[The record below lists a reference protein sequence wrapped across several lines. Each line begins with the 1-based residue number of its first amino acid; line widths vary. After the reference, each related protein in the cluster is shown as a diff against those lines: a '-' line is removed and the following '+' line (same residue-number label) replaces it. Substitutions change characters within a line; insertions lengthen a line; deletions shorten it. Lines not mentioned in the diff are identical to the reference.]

1 MTRAAHMQVQGAEH
15 GEFHLVASAAT
26 PRVVVT
32 GVGLVSP
39 LGCDAELA
47 WKRLLAGHSGVRRLP
62 QDLCGDLPVKIGGV
76 VPDRSCDPE
85 GGFDPAK
92 VVDAKDM
99 RRMDRFIVMALE
111 AARQAAEHSGWKPQ
125 GDADACSTAT
135 LIASGV
141 GGFSALSEAVRTT
154 DTRGPGR
161 LSPFTV
167 PSFLVNLAAGHV
179 SIRHGF
185 KGPIGAP
192 ATACAASLQAIGEG
206 WRLIRSGEAQVAFC
220 GGSEAAIHRVS
231 LGGFA
236 AARTLSTRYS
246 EEPQLASRPFDSG
259 RDGFVLGEGAGM
271 VVLESL
277 GHAMAR
283 GATPL
288 AEIVGY
294 GTTADAHHITSGPED
309 GDGAY
314 RSMQAALRTAGLS
327 PRDIDHL
334 GAHATSTQVGDRAE
348 LAAIRR
354 LFAGAAGPAISA
366 TKSATGHL
374 LGAAGA
380 VAAIF
385 SILALRDQVAPPTLN
400 LANPDSAAEGLD
412 LVGPSP
418 RPMALSTMLVNGFG
432 FGGVNASLVIG
443 TMAGFGSSPRPPPAL
458 RAA

>member
-1 MTRAAHMQVQGAEH
+1 
-15 GEFHLVASAAT
+15 
-26 PRVVVT
+26 VVVT

-39 LGCDAELA
+39 LGCGAELA
-47 WKRLLAGHSGVRRLP
+47 WQRLLAGRSGIRRLP
-62 QDLCGDLPVKIGGV
+62 DELCSDLPVQIAGV
-76 VPDRSCDPE
+76 VPEQASDPQ
-85 GGFDPAK
+85 GGFDASR
-92 VVDAKDM
+92 VADAKDL
-99 RRMDRFIVMALE
+99 RRMDRFIVLALE
-111 AARQAAEHSGWKPQ
+111 AARQAAEHSRWTP
-125 GDADACSTAT
+125 AAHSDACDTAT
-135 LIASGV
+135 IIASGV
-141 GGFSALSEAVRTT
+141 GGFSSLSEAVRTT
-154 DTRGPGR
+154 DSRGPGR

-236 AARTLSTRYS
+236 AAKTLSTGHN
-246 EEPQLASRPFDSG
+246 EEPHLASRPFDQD
-259 RDGFVLGEGAGM
+259 REGFVLGEGAGM
-271 VVLESL
+271 LVLESL
-277 GHAMAR
+277 EHAMAR

-288 AEIVGY
+288 AEIAGY

-314 RSMQAALRTAGLS
+314 RSMQGALRTARVLPGEV
-327 PRDIDHL
+327 DHL
-334 GAHATSTQVGDRAE
+334 NAHATSTQVGDRAE

-354 LFAGAAGPAISA
+354 LFAGTPGPAISA

-380 VAAIF
+380 VASIF
-385 SILALRDQVAPPTLN
+385 SILAIRDQVAPPTAN
-400 LANPDSAAEGLD
+400 LATPDPDAAGLD
-412 LVGPSP
+412 LVRATP
-418 RPMALSTMLVNGFG
+418 RAMPITTVLVNGFG
-432 FGGVNASLVIG
+432 FGGVNASLVI
-443 TMAGFGSSPRPPPAL
+443 RKL
-458 RAA
+458 AA

>member
-1 MTRAAHMQVQGAEH
+1 MQAQ
-15 GEFHLVASAAT
+15 EFGDGNWKKAAT

-39 LGCDAELA
+39 LGCGAELA
-47 WKRLLAGHSGVRRLP
+47 WRRLLEGQSGVRRLP
-62 QDLCGDLPVKIGGV
+62 DELCSDLPAKIAGV
-76 VPDRSCDPE
+76 VPDKSSDPQ
-85 GGFDPAK
+85 GGFDPTIVA
-92 VVDAKDM
+92 DGKDM
-99 RRMDRFIVMALE
+99 RRMDRFILMALE
-111 AARQAAEHSGWKPQ
+111 AARQAAEHSRWKPSSEAQ
-125 GDADACSTAT
+125 KCYTAT
-135 LIASGV
+135 IIASGV
-141 GGFSALSEAVRTT
+141 GGFSSLSEAVRTT
-154 DTRGPGR
+154 DGRGPAR

-206 WRLIRSGEAQVAFC
+206 VRLIRSGEAQVAFC

-236 AARTLSTRYS
+236 AAKTLSTQHN
-246 EEPQLASRPFDSG
+246 EEPHLASRPFDTD

-271 VVLESL
+271 LVLESL
-277 GHAMAR
+277 NHAIAR

-314 RSMQAALRTAGLS
+314 RSMQAALRMAGIS
-327 PRDIDHL
+327 PAQVEHL
-334 GAHATSTQVGDRAE
+334 NAHATSTHVGDRAE

-354 LFAGAAGPAISA
+354 LFVGARGPAISA

-380 VAAIF
+380 LASIF
-385 SILALRDQVAPPTLN
+385 SVLALRDQVAPPTLN
-400 LANPDSAAEGLD
+400 LVRPDQDAAGLD
-412 LVGPSP
+412 LVGMTP
-418 RPMALSTMLVNGFG
+418 RPMPVSTVLVNGFG
-432 FGGVNASLVIG
+432 FGGVNATLVIRK
-443 TMAGFGSSPRPPPAL
+443 MAP
-458 RAA
+458 

>member
-1 MTRAAHMQVQGAEH
+1 MMIFIINNNRTLMEAPSKHQGNSRKTARAT
-15 GEFHLVASAAT
+15 T

-32 GVGLVSP
+32 GLGLVSP
-39 LGCDAELA
+39 LGCGAEFA
-47 WKRLLAGHSGVRRLP
+47 WQRLLEGRSGVRRLHD
-62 QDLCGDLPVKIGGV
+62 DLCSDLPAKIAGL
-76 VPDRSCDPE
+76 VPERASNQE
-85 GGFDPAK
+85 GGFDPAT
-92 VVDAKDM
+92 VADAKDM

-111 AARQAAEHSGWKPQ
+111 AARQAAEHSAWT
-125 GDADACSTAT
+125 ARSEAEACVTAT
-135 LIASGV
+135 IIASGV
-141 GGFSALSEAVRTT
+141 GGFSSLSEAVRTT
-154 DTRGPGR
+154 DSRGPGR

-206 WRLIRSGEAQVAFC
+206 LRLIRSGEAQVAFC

-236 AARTLSTRYS
+236 AAKTLSTRYNDA
-246 EEPQLASRPFDSG
+246 PHLASRPFDTD

-271 VVLESL
+271 LVLESL
-277 GHAMAR
+277 EHAIAR

-314 RSMQAALRTAGLS
+314 RSMQAALRMAGML
-327 PRDIDHL
+327 PGEVDHL
-334 GAHATSTQVGDRAE
+334 NAHATSTQVGDRAE

-354 LFAGAAGPAISA
+354 LFAGARGPAISA

-380 VAAIF
+380 LASIF
-385 SILALRDQVAPPTLN
+385 SILALRDQIAPPTLN
-400 LANPDSAAEGLD
+400 LVSADEGAADLD
-412 LVGPSP
+412 LVRTAP
-418 RPMALSTMLVNGFG
+418 RPMPLTTAMVNGFG
-432 FGGVNASLVIG
+432 FGGVNATLLIKK
-443 TMAGFGSSPRPPPAL
+443 MAR
-458 RAA
+458 

>member
-1 MTRAAHMQVQGAEH
+1 MESSDRWNGNSNST
-15 GEFHLVASAAT
+15 STT

-32 GVGLVSP
+32 GMGLVSP
-39 LGCDAELA
+39 LGCGADLA
-47 WKRLLAGHSGVRRLP
+47 WQRLLAGRSGIRRLP
-62 QDLCGDLPVKIGGV
+62 DDVCSDLPAKIAGV
-76 VPDRSCDPE
+76 VPDRASDPE
-85 GGFDPAK
+85 GGFDPAT
-92 VVDAKDM
+92 VADAKDL

-111 AARQAAEHSGWKPQ
+111 AARQAAEHSGWKP
-125 GDADACSTAT
+125 GSEADACGTAT
-135 LIASGV
+135 IIASGV
-141 GGFSALSEAVRTT
+141 GGFSSLSEAVRTT
-154 DTRGPGR
+154 DSRGPGR

-179 SIRHGF
+179 SIRHGL

-206 WRLIRSGEAQVAFC
+206 LRLIRSGEAQVAFC

-236 AARTLSTRYS
+236 AARTLSTQYN
-246 EEPQLASRPFDSG
+246 EEPHLASRPFDAD

-271 VVLESL
+271 LVLESL
-277 GHAMAR
+277 EHAVAR

-294 GTTADAHHITSGPED
+294 STTADAHHITSGPED

-314 RSMQAALRTAGLS
+314 RSMQGALRMAGMR
-327 PRDIDHL
+327 PGEVDHL
-334 GAHATSTQVGDRAE
+334 NAHATSTQVGDRAE

-354 LFAGAAGPAISA
+354 LFAGGRSPVISA

-380 VAAIF
+380 LASIF
-385 SILALRDQVAPPTLN
+385 SILALRDQIAPPTLN
-400 LANPDSAAEGLD
+400 LLSPDDHAVGLD
-412 LVGPSP
+412 LVGPTP
-418 RPMALSTMLVNGFG
+418 RPTPISTVLVNGLG
-432 FGGVNASLVIG
+432 FGGVNAALVIRK
-443 TMAGFGSSPRPPPAL
+443 MAA
-458 RAA
+458 

>member
-1 MTRAAHMQVQGAEH
+1 MQARVPQEANPNEAARTA
-15 GEFHLVASAAT
+15 

-32 GVGLVSP
+32 GLGLVSP
-39 LGCDAELA
+39 LGCGADLA
-47 WKRLLAGHSGVRRLP
+47 WQRLLAGDSGIRRLP
-62 QDLCGDLPVKIGGV
+62 EELCADLPAKIAGI
-76 VPDRSCDPE
+76 VPDHVTEPE
-85 GGFDPAK
+85 GGFDPGK
-92 VVDAKDM
+92 VADAKDL

-111 AARQAAEHSGWKPQ
+111 AARQAAEHSGWKP
-125 GDADACSTAT
+125 GSEADAIGSAT
-135 LIASGV
+135 IVASGV
-141 GGFSALSEAVRTT
+141 GGFSSLSEAVRTT
-154 DTRGPGR
+154 DGRGPGR

-192 ATACAASLQAIGEG
+192 ATACAASIQAIGEG
-206 WRLIRSGEAQVAFC
+206 LRLIRSGEARVALC

-236 AARTLSTRYS
+236 AARTLSTRCNDT
-246 EEPQLASRPFDSG
+246 PHLASRPFDRD

-271 VVLESL
+271 LVLESL
-277 GHAMAR
+277 EHARAR
-283 GATPL
+283 GAVPL

-294 GTTADAHHITSGPED
+294 ATTADAHHITSGPED
-309 GDGAY
+309 GDGAF
-314 RSMQAALRTAGLS
+314 RSMQGALRMAGIPPTEVDYLN
-327 PRDIDHL
+327 
-334 GAHATSTQVGDRAE
+334 AHATSTQVGDKAE

-354 LFAGAAGPAISA
+354 LFAGCPGPAVSA

-400 LANPDSAAEGLD
+400 LEHPDEAAQGLD
-412 LVGPSP
+412 LVGSAP
-418 RPMALSTMLVNGFG
+418 RSMPLSTVLVNGFG
-432 FGGVNASLVIG
+432 FGGVNASLVLRRMG
-443 TMAGFGSSPRPPPAL
+443 PA
-458 RAA
+458 